1 MNLNKLIRSIHVID
15 SNFKHI
21 AKTGNINGTLHVEIQ
36 RIVYEVAEQAFE
48 AGRDYELDSYPSFD
62 IWWKSINQ
70 QEDKP
75 C

>member
-21 AKTGNINGTLHVEIQ
+21 AKTGNINGTLHVEIVKLV
-36 RIVYEVAEQAFE
+36 REISEAAFE
-48 AGRDYELDSYPSFD
+48 AGRNYELDSYPSFD

-70 QEDKP
+70 QEEQK
-75 C
+75 